1 MTADDLARILGISRA
16 QLFKLRKRYPA
27 SEYPDNWNDVKGWRG
42 FLAQTHNGMLTPVP
56 VSEPTKKQVASDLP
70 SATESNVIFVAARA
84 KEKVAAAE
92 ILEIELAATKRSIVR
107 EEEII
112 ALFAKLSVVLR
123 GRLMKMAADLPNML
137 LGLDA
142 PGIDKV
148 VREKLEEALSTLV
161 LPKDLFDPRGIV

>member
-1 MTADDLARILGISRA
+1 MTSEQLAKELGISRA
-16 QLFKLRKRYPA
+16 LLFKIRSQHSPG
-27 SEYPDNWNDVKGWRG
+27 EYPDNFSDVAAWRG
-42 FLAQTHNGMLTPVP
+42 FMARAKTGIRTTTPLP
-56 VSEPTKKQVASDLP
+56 ELKKSNLP
-70 SATESNVIFVAARA
+70 SAIESNVIFVAARA

-92 ILEIELAATKRSIVR
+92 ILEIELAATKRAIVR

-148 VREKLEEALSTLV
+148 VREKLEEVLSTLV